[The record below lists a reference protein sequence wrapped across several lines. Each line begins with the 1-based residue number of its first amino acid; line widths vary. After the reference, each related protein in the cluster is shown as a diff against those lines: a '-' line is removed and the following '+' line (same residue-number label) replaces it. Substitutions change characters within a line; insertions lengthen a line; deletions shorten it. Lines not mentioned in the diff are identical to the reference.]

1 VIVFVVE
8 IVMIEKVSM
17 RVIWDACNDEDFFFE
32 ADGKP
37 TGGKFSWKVLQA
49 RLIPKAT
56 KGSDSRPRQT

>member
-1 VIVFVVE
+1 
-8 IVMIEKVSM
+8 MIGKVSM